1 MRTQGFAAEL
11 QLPFSSVRN
20 TRIGPHTERPPSPTC
35 PEVQFG
41 RKGGRVARTDPSFL
55 GLSVGFLPR
64 VSIHVLGFVGFWLRT
79 CLYVLGSMCSLRA
92 FYLFIFS

>member
-11 QLPFSSVRN
+11 QLPFSSVR
-20 TRIGPHTERPPSPTC
+20 IGPHTERPSPTC

-55 GLSVGFLPR
+55 GLSVGFLPG

-79 CLYVLGSMCSLRA
+79 CLYVLGSMCSLPA